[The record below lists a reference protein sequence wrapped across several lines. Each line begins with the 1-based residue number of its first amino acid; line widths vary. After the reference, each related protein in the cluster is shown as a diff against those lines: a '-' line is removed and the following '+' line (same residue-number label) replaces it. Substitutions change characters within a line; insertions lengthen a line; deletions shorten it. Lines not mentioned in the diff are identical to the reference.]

1 MNELQGIC
9 IMQDTDT
16 TALEIIIIEIIVIQ
30 ANLKLR
36 DGACHAAIY

>member
-16 TALEIIIIEIIVIQ
+16 TALEIIIIVIQ